1 MIKRNTLIL
10 LALFVALA
18 GFAVY
23 LNYKPYTPAPD
34 KNATPFPTMAPVEFL
49 FPAEAGDV
57 TRVSI
62 ESRAGESVR
71 LERRNNAWVLT
82 QPFEAKADQGSV
94 EAAASQVGALT
105 VLSRLELDAAAAGL
119 TSPAYT
125 VTIGFSS
132 GKVFITE
139 IGDATPTDTG
149 YYARKEDGSILVIDM
164 YEMDALL
171 NLLLYPPFLETPT
184 PTKSPIPP
192 TDTPTPTPEAAS
204 DTCPGG
210 QCQGTPTATKT
221 P

>member
-1 MIKRNTLIL
+1 
-10 LALFVALA
+10 
-18 GFAVY
+18 
-23 LNYKPYTPAPD
+23 
-34 KNATPFPTMAPVEFL
+34 
-49 FPAEAGDV
+49 
-57 TRVSI
+57 
-62 ESRAGESVR
+62 
-71 LERRNNAWVLT
+71 VLT
-82 QPFEAKADQGSV
+82 QPFEAGADQGSV

-132 GKVFITE
+132 GKVFVTE

-149 YYARKEDGSILVIDM
+149 YYVRKEDGSILVIDK
-164 YEMDALL
+164 YGMDALL

-184 PTKSPIPP
+184 PSPVPP
-192 TDTPTPTPEAAS
+192 TETLSPTPEAAS